1 MFYCF
6 VVKCL
11 VNKKEKE
18 KDKGKYGMFSVKQA
32 LDVEKVC
39 SFFKFNHGKLFL
51 SYPSLKFFQRSSSK
65 LC

>member
-39 SFFKFNHGKLFL
+39 SFF
-51 SYPSLKFFQRSSSK
+51 
-65 LC
+65 